1 MNLRDLEYFFA
12 VAEELHFGHAAERLY
27 IAQSSLSAAVRR
39 LETELG
45 TSLLIRST
53 RQVTLTE
60 TGKEFYAAA
69 LAAYHELEE
78 LYVHTKAKSQ
88 AGSGQFHIAC
98 APDCRDFE
106 SYALATV
113 HKVSPSTVIVF
124 HEIRASAQPDA
135 LHRRIV
141 DLAVCW
147 SPEPDDDLRTVA
159 IAQAGFVAVVN
170 SSDDLAHARSIDLCD
185 LAGEPLIGWAR
196 QGNPGI
202 FDAFASAMDSL
213 GRPWSLIATADGVRN
228 IASRVLSGQGVGI
241 IPAPA
246 ANQDGDIPGV
256 TFIPIGKSGPV
267 IWETILWRKSDARVE
282 LLDFLIQS
290 RRGGRPTCD
299 SRGNYVDRMS
309 RP

>member
-39 LETELG
+39 LESELG
-45 TSLLIRST
+45 TPLLNRST
-53 RQVTLTE
+53 RHVTLTE
-60 TGKEFYAAA
+60 TGKEFYTAA
-69 LAAYHELEE
+69 LVAYHELEQ
-78 LYVHTKAKSQ
+78 LYVNTKVKSQ
-88 AGSGQFHIAC
+88 AGTGQVHIAC

-113 HKVSPSTVIVF
+113 HQLSPTTVIVF
-124 HEIRASAQPDA
+124 HEIRASAQPEA

-147 SPEPDDDLRTVA
+147 SPEPDDDLRTVT

-170 SSDDLAHARSIDLCD
+170 SSDDLARARSIDLCE

-202 FDAFASAMDSL
+202 FDAFVSAMDSL
-213 GRPWSLIATADGVRN
+213 DRPWSLIATADGVRN
-228 IASRVLSGQGVGI
+228 IASRVRSGQGVGV

-267 IWETILWRKSDARVE
+267 IEETILWRKTDSRGE
-282 LLDFLIQS
+282 LIDYLIQS
-290 RRGGRPTCD
+290 SNGGRSACKPQ
-299 SRGNYVDRMS
+299 GNAVEPLS